1 MEYANDTSVYRKLDF
16 NISKKTY
23 GTNRTCLTFRNNR
36 VLQWV
41 LVVAHCSVFSL
52 VCFGLLCVFLSLFH
66 WALSAFLFTALDRFG
81 KLNSNVCI
89 YRHKVM
95 EYANDTSVYRKCN
108 CCIPHTNKVS
118 CPLFSVHMT
127 FAK

>member
-1 MEYANDTSVYRKLDF
+1 MEVINSKKLDF

-52 VCFGLLCVFLSLFH
+52 VCFGPLCVFLSLFH
-66 WALSAFLFTALDRFG
+66 WALSAFLLTL
-81 KLNSNVCI
+81 LI
-89 YRHKVM
+89 THL
-95 EYANDTSVYRKCN
+95 
-108 CCIPHTNKVS
+108 
-118 CPLFSVHMT
+118 LFSHFSVGLTACDIPVYNIQIFHT
-127 FAK
+127 VLYLFTCIFIYLNILQIILVSYLL